1 MPDERQRAVQD
12 LVSEWLRRAKSDLVL
27 ANSDYAVSAR
37 YPGEM
42 DEVNRQ
48 EARTAVDLANRMFD
62 WVETQIDEG

>member
-1 MPDERQRAVQD
+1 
-12 LVSEWLRRAKSDLVL
+12 
-27 ANSDYAVSAR
+27 
-37 YPGEM
+37 M